1 MDKYILYTMLMIYR
15 EKSKSESQK
24 LVHLLWSRWDD
35 KLCNFILHLYA
46 LMERR
51 ASLISLLQVLSEL
64 VEFMSD
70 PYARRKDHQK
80 LVRNLGVSRIV
91 SLLNLYII

>member
-1 MDKYILYTMLMIYR
+1 
-15 EKSKSESQK
+15 
-24 LVHLLWSRWDD
+24 
-35 KLCNFILHLYA
+35 
-46 LMERR
+46 MEWR
-51 ASLISLLQVLSEL
+51 ASFISLLQVLSEL

-91 SLLNLYII
+91 LLLNLYII

>member
-1 MDKYILYTMLMIYR
+1 
-15 EKSKSESQK
+15 
-24 LVHLLWSRWDD
+24 
-35 KLCNFILHLYA
+35 
-46 LMERR
+46 MERR
-51 ASLISLLQVLSEL
+51 ASFISLLQVLSEL

-91 SLLNLYII
+91 LLLNLYIIYIKAWSQPQIKLDGIRYTVCT